1 MKEKKYTGVKIDS
14 SRNKWKVSLTV
25 KGIKYLKTWTETE
38 REGVIL
44 RDSTI
49 IKHGLNRKIQILKP
63 KQ

>member
-1 MKEKKYTGVKIDS
+1 MKNKNYTGVHFDT
-14 SRNKWKVSLTV
+14 SRNKWEVSLTV
-25 KGIKYLKTWTETE
+25 KGVKYLKTWTETE

-49 IKHGLNRKIQILKP
+49 IKHGLDREIQILKP

>member
-1 MKEKKYTGVKIDS
+1 MKEKKYTGVNFDS

-49 IKHGLNRKIQILKP
+49 IKHGLDREIQILKP

>member
-1 MKEKKYTGVKIDS
+1 MKEKKYVGVHFDS

-49 IKHGLNRKIQILKP
+49 IKHGLDREIQILKP

>member
-1 MKEKKYTGVKIDS
+1 MKEKKYTGVNFDS